1 MKLQE
6 RRKAIKAIQDFHPDN
21 AREREDPPIEVLVI
35 AFLAFVGTLA
45 VIYFTGVIIINL
57 F

>member
-21 AREREDPPIEVLVI
+21 AREREDPPIEVLII